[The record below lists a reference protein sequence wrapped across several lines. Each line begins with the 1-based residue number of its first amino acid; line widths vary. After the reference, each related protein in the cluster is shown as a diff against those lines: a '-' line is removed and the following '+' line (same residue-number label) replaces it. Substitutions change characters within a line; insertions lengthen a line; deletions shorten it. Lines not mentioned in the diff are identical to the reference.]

1 MSEVD
6 NTSVEE
12 YTFDNPSKG
21 PEFKDHCEDISRWN
35 VEKVHIRGFNDAVE
49 GDGTA
54 GKKAYGFSQR
64 YIFSKWNRFIS
75 QDFFSLTRQW
85 TSKKFEFLAQTP
97 LIITFYCIFKL

>member
-54 GKKAYGFSQR
+54 GKKAYGFSLCLR
-64 YIFSKWNRFIS
+64 KLPHMLRFLNSEVYIFQMEQVYFPI
-75 QDFFSLTRQW
+75 FFFAHATME
-85 TSKKFEFLAQTP
+85 T
-97 LIITFYCIFKL
+97 